1 MRTIRIIN
9 DIILYFCFC
18 FLAGT
23 GLMMEFSFVKGAG
36 PQYVLSMGKK
46 AWETGHFWVG
56 VVAILAFIL
65 HFCLNSRFF
74 KNVLKTRIVYVLF
87 VIIGFGGAILLAVW
101 PTEKGETAIKIYDL
115 ADGQTYTPTVD
126 NDNYIGYPIQL
137 LPDDR
142 VVVTNGWYETTAATD
157 RQPALV
163 TIDMTAYL
171 NGSTDYTPIEMYT
184 GK

>member
-1 MRTIRIIN
+1 MLKIKTASMRTIRIIN
-9 DIILYFCFC
+9 DIVIYFCFC

-101 PTEKGETAIKIYDL
+101 PTEKGETAAPAAQTSAQAAGQGYGKGMGKGMGKGAGLGMGKGAGICQGQGFARNL
-115 ADGQTYTPTVD
+115 A
-126 NDNYIGYPIQL
+126 L
-137 LPDDR
+137 
-142 VVVTNGWYETTAATD
+142 
-157 RQPALV
+157 
-163 TIDMTAYL
+163 
-171 NGSTDYTPIEMYT
+171 
-184 GK
+184 K

>member
-9 DIILYFCFC
+9 DIVIYFCFC

-74 KNVLKTRIVYVLF
+74 KNVLKTRIVYILF
-87 VIIGFGGAILLAVW
+87 VIIGFGGAIFLAVW
-101 PTEKGETAIKIYDL
+101 PTEKGEATAPAAQTSAQTAGQGYGKGMGKGALAWAKAPEFAKGRASRAIWLSNNIIPHPPDYYRGRKI
-115 ADGQTYTPTVD
+115 GE
-126 NDNYIGYPIQL
+126 N
-137 LPDDR
+137 
-142 VVVTNGWYETTAATD
+142 
-157 RQPALV
+157 
-163 TIDMTAYL
+163 
-171 NGSTDYTPIEMYT
+171 
-184 GK
+184 

>member
-1 MRTIRIIN
+1 
-9 DIILYFCFC
+9 
-18 FLAGT
+18 
-23 GLMMEFSFVKGAG
+23 MMEFSFVKGAG

-101 PTEKGETAIKIYDL
+101 PTEKGETA
-115 ADGQTYTPTVD
+115 APAAQTSAQAAGQ
-126 NDNYIGYPIQL
+126 GYGKGMGKGAGLGMGKGAGICQGQGFA
-137 LPDDR
+137 R
-142 VVVTNGWYETTAATD
+142 N
-157 RQPALV
+157 
-163 TIDMTAYL
+163 
-171 NGSTDYTPIEMYT
+171 STL
-184 GK
+184 K